1 MFFHLTPNLQNI
13 ILNKTKPHESDISQL
28 NYIRLTRL
36 NKRIELTDVSYE
48 VESSVSKVY
57 P

>member
-13 ILNKTKPHESDISQL
+13 ILQKTKPHESDIYQL

-36 NKRIELTDVSYE
+36 NKRIELTNVSYE